1 MASWRPPTY
10 WPGITGKNPGSS
22 PEPGCYT
29 WMRLSSLGK
38 HPIRCGAA
46 PLAGWVGA
54 GMVSGDA
61 WSLNSISAE
70 SAELDVSPHGFAELG
85 RGSGKFVVATGSRGE
100 VARTLRAARL
110 DQAAVRLE
118 LDDGRTRIRPLSGG
132 DEAPSGARAAAA
144 AIRRR
149 RYRPGDREISLQN
162 PDAVV
167 VEGESISR
175 SMTCTGPRLSP
186 SRSARPRWSLS
197 PRTGRPGLLR
207 QWTCWRSSRSRTTC
221 RPC

>member
-10 WPGITGKNPGSS
+10 WPGITGTNPGSS

-29 WMRLSSLGK
+29 RMRLSSLGK

-54 GMVSGDA
+54 GMVSVNA

-70 SAELDVSPHGFAELG
+70 SAELDVSPRGFAELG
-85 RGSGKFVVATGSRGE
+85 HGSGKFVVATGSPGE

-132 DEAPSGARAAAA
+132 DAGAGWCTCGRGCNSTPP
-144 AIRRR
+144 IS
-149 RYRPGDREISLQN
+149 PGCTARSAGRIPMRLWLKAN
-162 PDAVV
+162 PFP
-167 VEGESISR
+167 G

-186 SRSARPRWSLS
+186 SRSTRPLWSPS
-197 PRTGRPGLLR
+197 PPTSRPGLLR
-207 QWTCWRSSRSRTTC
+207 HWTCSRSSRNRTTC
-221 RPC
+221 RP

>member
-1 MASWRPPTY
+1 MAAITSTVMAMPDTMTRPSWN
-10 WPGITGKNPGSS
+10 GG
-22 PEPGCYT
+22 E
-29 WMRLSSLGK
+29 MRLSSLGK

-110 DQAAVRLE
+110 DQASVRLE

-132 DEAPSGARAAAA
+132 GE
-144 AIRRR
+144 RRR
-149 RYRPGDREISLQN
+149 
-162 PDAVV
+162 VV
-167 VEGESISR
+167 HVR
-175 SMTCTGPRLSP
+175 PRLP
-186 SRSARPRWSLS
+186 FDAADIA
-197 PRTGRPGLLR
+197 
-207 QWTCWRSSRSRTTC
+207 
-221 RPC
+221 